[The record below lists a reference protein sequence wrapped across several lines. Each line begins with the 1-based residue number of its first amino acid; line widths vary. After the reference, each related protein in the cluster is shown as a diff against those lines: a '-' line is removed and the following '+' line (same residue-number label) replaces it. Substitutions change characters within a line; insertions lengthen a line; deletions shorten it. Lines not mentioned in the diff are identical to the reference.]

1 MNSDS
6 DPLST
11 SPDVMSDQK
20 RLLQLSINRN
30 QEDSAVSSGSEPEYG
45 GPPAQMS
52 VTERLIRSHPVW
64 FLPGLHRAGA
74 EHLLQDKPPGTFI
87 VRQSSRAPTMALTV
101 RLPPGKGPH
110 VEHFLVRVQGGKL
123 GLELSD
129 HRFDNIS
136 SLIAHYS
143 CHRDELPVL
152 LQLPPSL
159 QRVDSRH
166 QLSSLALLGQEFWT
180 CRLAG
185 RARPPSTLPL
195 TPDAGLTRL
204 ISPELVSRVGSPTGT
219 VTSVAKAPP
228 PPPPRW
234 CKPSLS
240 SPAGICCDGD
250 DDGNYGDASGGAP
263 ERMVSTAT
271 FQVSSPGGG
280 TIRSEMSV
288 FIRGPAPLRAAS
300 GDAIAAGGRDGGAG
314 PETAVDT
321 ASPATTPGSCEEAA
335 LQGPPRG
342 GRRRGRKKRSAHYQE
357 SDLLDSPAAY
367 CRSSVAD
374 KISDYEDIWASPA
387 REAPPAGSPFATS
400 AAVSRASRDTADA
413 LLEAR
418 RGRTEQWRLDSSW
431 EFLGRGDDGCDADSE
446 TDEEAPAERPV
457 TRQTTSTEP
466 PPDPTA
472 EISPEEQ
479 TRIVHAIIR
488 QSLPLAVPPAASVS
502 ASEYDNLRPSATA
515 LATSAADR
523 GTDADTDTDVSKWQ
537 SIMRLMSDQMRLRS
551 GQFDADER
559 LFTDSESFVLA
570 AGEPERERE
579 PEPVSAPQTEP
590 AAVEMPDRLMPPRLP
605 LSRSQ
610 QESLYSPP
618 RLNSLRLH
626 RKSQQSG
633 AAIRD
638 YVMKL
643 ANDDSSTFALCIFN
657 FLQCTREGAET
668 DPHVVMRNVR
678 QFCNGIKNYL
688 VKHGEAEFHQVVHQ
702 ERDKLSSTEFLNLD
716 AILEG
721 VLEELLVTP
730 LHDHVSR
737 LWREAAQRS
746 GATQRLAENFEFAR
760 SRPAVAL
767 GLKPQQTP
775 PTAAVLASV
784 RHFLGRMQ
792 DSASPLDKLESLL
805 ATVSVLFSAA
815 GGEDAS
821 IPADDFLPLL
831 LYALVHCHVTNV
843 EFEADYMWGLLHPL
857 LLNGE
862 AGYYLT
868 MLSSAVHVLKNLLHY
883 LGDRSRDSN
892 TRLSQRSG
900 SCSGSETVE
909 GFLRVVIPDEQQ
921 GTILSRTLPCRPGT
935 TARDLCRMLDH
946 KLRITSPQDYALF
959 KLIDGEE
966 TLVGDLECPQ
976 QVKQDLAAKGVHC
989 MLAYKRL
996 EAKIAWPTG
1005 EL

>member
-1 MNSDS
+1 MEEANVSVASALQLLNSLARDLDHMLNDLSLDQEPASTPGDSFPLNRMNSDS

-185 RARPPSTLPL
+185 RA
-195 TPDAGLTRL
+195 
-204 ISPELVSRVGSPTGT
+204 LVSRVGSPTGT
-219 VTSVAKAPP
+219 VTSVTKAPP

-263 ERMVSTAT
+263 ERMV
-271 FQVSSPGGG
+271 VDGHVPGG
-280 TIRSEMSV
+280 
-288 FIRGPAPLRAAS
+288 L
-300 GDAIAAGGRDGGAG
+300 
-314 PETAVDT
+314 
-321 ASPATTPGSCEEAA
+321 
-335 LQGPPRG
+335 PRG

-374 KISDYEDIWASPA
+374 KISDYEDIWGVA
-387 REAPPAGSPFATS
+387 
-400 AAVSRASRDTADA
+400 
-413 LLEAR
+413 
-418 RGRTEQWRLDSSW
+418 GRTEQWRLDSSW

-446 TDEEAPAERPV
+446 TDEEAPGERPV

-831 LYALVHCHVTNV
+831 LYALVHCHVTNG